1 MDADAPRPP
10 DPGIFRRKVILPVLE
25 LLRQGIT
32 PEKIAL
38 SIAIGAALGVFPVV
52 GTTTIL
58 CTLAAILLKLNLPA
72 IQLVNYL
79 VYPLQL
85 ALLLPFLRLGEFAFG
100 GRAMPFLPE
109 EMMAQIRSDPRNAA
123 AVVGGAMMHAI
134 LAWLLIGPLAVLLIY
149 LVLAPVLRRVRLPH
163 SSA

>member
-1 MDADAPRPP
+1 M
-10 DPGIFRRKVILPVLE
+10 GWFHRKVVLPVIE

-38 SIAIGAALGVFPVV
+38 SIAIGISLGIFPVV

-58 CTLAAILLKLNLPA
+58 CALAAILLRLNLAA

-85 ALLLPFLRLGEFAFG
+85 ALLVPFIKLGGALLG
-100 GRAMPFLPE
+100 TGAMTFPP
-109 EMMAQIRSDPRNAA
+109 AQVLAQVRSDPWRAA
-123 AVVGGAMMHAI
+123 INLWGIILHAI
-134 LAWLLIGPLAVLLIY
+134 LAWSIIGPLAALVIY
-149 LVLAPVLRRVRLPH
+149 LALVPVLRRAHPDDE
-163 SSA
+163 